1 MLEYIKLAIRE
12 LLDYAYALLCYAFML
27 AFSYGV
33 FMAWFDYLAGVF
45 K

>member
-1 MLEYIKLAIRE
+1 MFDYIKIAIRE
-12 LLDYAYALLCYAFML
+12 LLDYSHALLCYAVML